1 MVSAYSALWMRMEKR
16 TYRRRETA
24 NHLPKEGLDATVALE
39 DCSQKVFSSL
49 GHAALRSLR
58 ALGEIRL
65 HFFQIIP
72 SKSSHNTILIV
83 SETFKIVGGSVSKA
97 RQVLSHF
104 IIIGDLLA
112 VLAQR
117 STISAFVGAERKDT
131 GLSGLGS
138 NVLGTSEAR
147 GLARRHDGRCDCHT
161 RG

>member
-1 MVSAYSALWMRMEKR
+1 MEEG

-24 NHLPKEGLDATVALE
+24 NHLPKEGLNATVALE

-58 ALGEIRL
+58 TLGEIRL
-65 HFFQIIP
+65 YLFQIIS
-72 SKSSHNTILIV
+72 SKGSRDSVLSSSKAVQI
-83 SETFKIVGGSVSKA
+83 FGGGVSKA

-117 STISAFVGAERKDT
+117 STISAFVGAKREDT